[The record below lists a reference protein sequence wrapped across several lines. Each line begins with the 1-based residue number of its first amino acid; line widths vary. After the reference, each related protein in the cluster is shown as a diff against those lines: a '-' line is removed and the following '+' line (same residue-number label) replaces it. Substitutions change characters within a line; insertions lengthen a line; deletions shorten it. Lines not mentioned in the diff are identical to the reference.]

1 MSVISFFE
9 KKIIISEFDDL
20 KKANLCVAL
29 TTKLEGN
36 LEHFCSYFNLPT
48 LQPHKKNRVL
58 DLYTN
63 VTQKV
68 NLKDFELLARVTF
81 RDILHDLDSIQR
93 QDAII
98 KIPMVL
104 FFQRLLCTLPH
115 QMIREE
121 MVTSYLS
128 ALTQMTSLDAAM
140 RQTVQYAMHNLMT
153 ALEGVTITKEI
164 HSTVVNTRSWLWS
177 LQNLTYL
184 NL

>member
-1 MSVISFFE
+1 
-9 KKIIISEFDDL
+9 
-20 KKANLCVAL
+20 VAL

-164 HSTVVNTRSWLWS
+164 HSTVVNTRSWHWS